1 MADCK
6 HQKPPCDEPRHV
18 KLPCDEYYLF
28 NCGACGGNEFACPAC
43 EHQHQYVVKNAPK
56 FVLCQ
61 LDANPGCGQCCM
73 PSFDGKIVCDAIQ
86 RCICPNPW
94 AKSPFS
100 NNMNDWNKQICTR
113 CFHPD
118 CCCRPHKHVHKLQ
131 PKPCVSPLR
140 APLNKKLIEYRGD
153 TSSSGHVQQMAYRA
167 IFKGNGTE
175 NSPCVKTCHARSY
188 PPVPVLA
195 PSVKCDKLDLA
206 VSYCPQRF
214 ANQNRTVQYISGHIG
229 VPGAI
234 NDKFDPIKCCTETA
248 PRDR

>member
-1 MADCK
+1 MADRK
-6 HQKPPCDEPRHV
+6 HKQPPCDEPQHA

-43 EHQHQYVVKNAPK
+43 ECQHQYVVKDKPEFA
-56 FVLCQ
+56 LCQ

-73 PSFDGKIVCDAIQ
+73 PSFEGKIVCDAMR

-94 AKSPFS
+94 KKLPFS
-100 NNMNDWNKQICTR
+100 NNMKGWNKQICAQ

-118 CCCRPHKHVHKLQ
+118 CHCGPHKRPEPVRKQQ

-140 APLNKKLIEYRGD
+140 APFNQKLIEYRGD

-167 IFKGNGTE
+167 IFKGN
-175 NSPCVKTCHARSY
+175 SPCAKTCSARSY
-188 PPVPVLA
+188 PPVPVSA
-195 PSVKCDKLDLA
+195 PSVTCDARNRA

-234 NDKFDPIKCCTETA
+234 NAEFDPMRCCTGQA
-248 PRDR
+248 PRD